1 MTTRENN
8 NPLQN
13 YARYTSIGIQMLVII
28 VLGVFG
34 GYKLDQYLGTT
45 PLLTIILSFA
55 GVTLA
60 IYHAIKDFL
69 RSTKKDPEK
78 NPKRNT

>member
-28 VLGVFG
+28 LLGVFG
-34 GYKLDQYLGTT
+34 GYKLDQYLGTL
-45 PLLTIILSFA
+45 PLLTLILSFA

-69 RSTKKDPEK
+69 KNDTKKSGK
-78 NPKRNT
+78 NKP